1 MMKSLK
7 ANRGFVNLKDDD
19 GEEEEALS
27 EPAEDRYE
35 QVKVWLESS
44 ADADTELSSVGSKP
58 DD

>member
-7 ANRGFVNLKDDD
+7 ANGGFVNLKDDD
-19 GEEEEALS
+19 GEEEKHA
-27 EPAEDRYE
+27 EPAEDCCE

-44 ADADTELSSVGSKP
+44 ASAVAVLSSMGSKP